1 MKLQVSRNIQF
12 TRLVKADGRLHE
24 FNFRKL
30 YALHEGMFNVD
41 VADDRGNRIIFKMQ
55 KNDTA
60 WKILDEHLPLWVT
73 EVETQLSDVIE
84 DTMSHETYKHYYLYS
99 YETI

>member
-30 YALHEGMFNVD
+30 YSLQEGLFNVD

-55 KNDTA
+55 KKDA
-60 WKILDEHLPLWVT
+60 GWKITDDLLPAWVS
-73 EVETQLSDVIE
+73 EAEPKLSDVIE
-84 DTMSHETYKHYYLYS
+84 ETMNHETYKHYYIYS

>member
-1 MKLQVSRNIQF
+1 MKLQVSKNIQF

-30 YALHEGMFNVD
+30 YALQEGLFNVD

-55 KNDTA
+55 KKNTD
-60 WKILDEHLPLWVT
+60 WKITDEHIPQWVT
-73 EVETQLSDVIE
+73 KVEQQLSGVIE
-84 DTMSHETYKHYYLYS
+84 ETMNNETYKHYYIYS
-99 YETI
+99 YETL